1 MANRILLGDIGSTF
15 GLKVS
20 RAGTDVTTG
29 ADKDMLFDSTKN
41 RTGQIYGGGAGIT
54 FVTDATDQEVYV
66 RGTANMHASPFTG
79 QPNGGYTGKKIII
92 DGTTVTL
99 STTSTYFNYTYTTV
113 ENVVT
118 DINNASIANITA
130 AVSNLGGSDK
140 RLRLVKTNSDMV
152 ITYPASNSLETIVG
166 IPGATYD
173 YPELASSGVNFL
185 TGGAS
190 TKPNLGYIPLVL
202 LSEQHAGGYE
212 GEYDD
217 EETFYESVN
226 RLNLWKTTSSTIHP
240 VAAGATL
247 PSTASTPGTDIG
259 APVSTGRYY
268 EYSDAN
274 EDNPTETEMVNASF
288 FVIRI
293 PCAYGYMTT
302 TYFGT

>member
-20 RAGTDVTTG
+20 RAGTDVTSG

-54 FVTDATDQEVYV
+54 FVDSSSDQEVYV
-66 RGTANMHASPFTG
+66 RGSVNRFGTAFINPV
-79 QPNGGYTGKKIII
+79 NLTGKKIII

-99 STTSTYFNYTYTTV
+99 STTTTSFGVTFTTV
-113 ENVVT
+113 DNMKA
-118 DINNASIANITA
+118 DINAASISGVTA
-130 AVSNLGGSDK
+130 GTSSLSSTDK
-140 RLRLVKTNSDMV
+140 RLRLEKINSDMV
-152 ITYPASNSLETIVG
+152 ISYPASNSLETFVG
-166 IPGATYD
+166 IAGGTYD
-173 YPELASSGVNFL
+173 YPELSTSGINFL

-190 TKPNLGYIPLVL
+190 NKPNLGYIPLVL

-212 GEYDD
+212 GEAD
-217 EETFYESVN
+217 EIYESVN
-226 RLNLWKTTSSTIHP
+226 RLNLFKTTSSTIHP
-240 VAAGATL
+240 VAAQASL
-247 PSTASTPGTDIG
+247 PADQSSQGTAVG
-259 APVSTGRYY
+259 APVGIGRFY
-268 EYSDAN
+268 EYSDG
-274 EDNPTETEMVNASF
+274 DYPQETEMVNANF

>member
-20 RAGTDVTTG
+20 RAGTDVTSG

-54 FVTDATDQEVYV
+54 FVDSSSDQEVYV
-66 RGTANMHASPFTG
+66 RGSVNRFGTAFINPV
-79 QPNGGYTGKKIII
+79 NLTGKKIII

-99 STTSTYFNYTYTTV
+99 STTTTSFGVTFTTV
-113 ENVVT
+113 DNMKA
-118 DINNASIANITA
+118 DINAASISGVTA
-130 AVSNLGGSDK
+130 GTSSLSSTDK
-140 RLRLVKTNSDMV
+140 RLRLEKINSDMV
-152 ITYPASNSLETIVG
+152 ISYPASNSLETFVG
-166 IPGATYD
+166 IAGGTYD
-173 YPELASSGVNFL
+173 YPELSTSGINFL

-190 TKPNLGYIPLVL
+190 NKPNLGYIPLVL

-212 GEYDD
+212 GENSED
-217 EETFYESVN
+217 EIYESVN
-226 RLNLWKTTSSTIHP
+226 RLNLFKTTSSTIHP
-240 VAAGATL
+240 VAAQASL
-247 PSTASTPGTDIG
+247 PADQSSQGTAVG
-259 APVSTGRYY
+259 APVGIGRFY
-268 EYSDAN
+268 EYSDG
-274 EDNPTETEMVNASF
+274 DYPQETEMVNANF

>member
-54 FVTDATDQEVYV
+54 FVDSSSDQEAYV
-66 RGTANMHASPFTG
+66 RGTANLYATPFTG

-99 STTSTYFNYTYTTV
+99 STTSSYFNYTYTTV
-113 ENVVT
+113 DNMKT
-118 DINNASIANITA
+118 DINAAGITGVTA
-130 AVSNLGGSDK
+130 FRSTLSSTDHRLG
-140 RLRLVKTNSDMV
+140 LRKTTSDMV
-152 ITYPASNSLETIVG
+152 ITYPASDSLEAIAG
-166 IPGATYD
+166 ISAGTYD
-173 YPELASSGVNFL
+173 YPDLSSAGLNFL

-190 TKPNLGYIPLVL
+190 NKPNLGYIPLVL

-212 GEYDD
+212 GENSED
-217 EETFYESVN
+217 EIYESVN
-226 RLNLWKTTSSTIHP
+226 RLNLFKTTSSTIHP
-240 VAAGATL
+240 VAAQASL
-247 PSTASTPGTDIG
+247 PADQSSQGTAVG
-259 APVSTGRYY
+259 APVAVGRFY
-268 EYSDAN
+268 EYSDGDYAQ
-274 EDNPTETEMVNASF
+274 ETEMVNANF
-288 FVIRI
+288 FIIRI
-293 PCAYGYMTT
+293 PCGYGYMTT

>member
-29 ADKDMLFDSTKN
+29 ADKDMLFDSRKN

-66 RGTANMHASPFTG
+66 RGTTNMYATAFF
-79 QPNGGYTGKKIII
+79 NAVNLTGKKIII

-99 STTSTYFNYTYTTV
+99 STTTTSLGVTFTTV
-113 ENVVT
+113 ENVRD
-118 DINNASIANITA
+118 DINNANITNITA
-130 AVSNLGGSDK
+130 AVSNLGGNDK
-140 RLRLVKTNSDMV
+140 RIRLEKTNSDMV